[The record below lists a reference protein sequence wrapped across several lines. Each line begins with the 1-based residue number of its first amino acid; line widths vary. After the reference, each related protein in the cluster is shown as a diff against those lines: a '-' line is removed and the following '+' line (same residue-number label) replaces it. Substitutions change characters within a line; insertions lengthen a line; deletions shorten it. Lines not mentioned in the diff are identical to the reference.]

1 MTIDVKIG
9 ITRSFWKSAFR
20 YIDRGYGIC
29 ICDVD
34 FGWRDA
40 DNGTISAVESVDAAC
55 FVANVGVVVEPEGCE
70 LREEWTGNVGE
81 RVQGA
86 SIDAAEEEG

>member
-9 ITRSFWKSAFR
+9 ITRSFWKSAFGD
-20 YIDRGYGIC
+20 IDRRYGIC

-40 DNGTISAVESVDAAC
+40 DDGTILVVESVDAAC

-70 LREEWTGNVGE
+70 FWEEWTGNVGE
-81 RVQGA
+81 GVQGA
-86 SIDAAEEEG
+86 AVGGAEEEG